1 LLDIDLKEEIGES
14 LKLLVDEGM
23 KEFLQHHFI
32 PAKSNLLY
40 KPEKGDF
47 QRILLFYG
55 IDLKLFFPEITA
67 FTTGQKAHFNKKGIF
82 PLKIK

>member
-1 LLDIDLKEEIGES
+1 
-14 LKLLVDEGM
+14 M
-23 KEFLQHHFI
+23 
-32 PAKSNLLY
+32 Y

-55 IDLKLFFPEITA
+55 IDLKLIFPEITA